1 MNPTVNYGEKLD
13 IHFLCTQK
21 NWQCL
26 IKFHEMKT
34 VNPKNGSK
42 TKIHKLS
49 IFSMPWFLKCG
60 PWTSSMSI
68 RQESVRNASTQASL
82 QTYHQKVCGEAL
94 ESVL

>member
-68 RQESVRNASTQASL
+68 RQESVRNAST
-82 QTYHQKVCGEAL
+82 
-94 ESVL
+94 